1 MEKYILTIDMGTT
14 AFKASLFDCSG
25 NECAS
30 STEEYQLITP
40 QPGQAEM
47 EVSEYVNI
55 FKTAVSGAISKAKVS
70 PEEIVTL
77 GISCQA
83 ETTVFLDKNSI
94 PVRPAIVWCDNRA
107 AEEAS
112 EIVDEFGSTNIQR
125 HTGQV
130 GRDPIWPGAKL
141 LWLKKHER
149 QVFDRI
155 DKIVQL
161 NGFFTYLL
169 TGRLVED
176 DSMLGSSI
184 YWNISTREYWDD
196 MLGYIGISRRQLP
209 EVVRPGSL
217 IGKVTAEAAR
227 EFGFSAEMTVNIG
240 GCDLACGPVGT
251 GAIKPGNF
259 SDSTGSALCTMAMV
273 DHVVL
278 DPSRQMPCYCSVI
291 PGLYMVHAYS
301 TGGMYMK
308 WFRDN
313 FGEMEMEKEK
323 DGGINAYDQ
332 FDVMASEIPAGSEG
346 LIALPHLQG
355 SGPPDMNAGARACFF
370 GMTIAHG
377 KAHFV
382 RAIMESVVMVLCRV
396 IEATEA
402 LDINVDRIISF
413 GGGAMSSVWCQIRAD
428 ATGKEVMTTRNNKSA
443 CCLGAGIL
451 AGVAC
456 GIWESVDSACEMI
469 IKKDKVYKPDP
480 DKKAVYA
487 DLLKKYKK
495 LMECLEPVFR

>member
-83 ETTVFLDKNSI
+83 ETTVFLDKNSM

-217 IGKVTAEAAR
+217 IGKVTA
-227 EFGFSAEMTVNIG
+227 I
-240 GCDLACGPVGT
+240 
-251 GAIKPGNF
+251 
-259 SDSTGSALCTMAMV
+259 
-273 DHVVL
+273 
-278 DPSRQMPCYCSVI
+278 
-291 PGLYMVHAYS
+291 
-301 TGGMYMK
+301 
-308 WFRDN
+308 
-313 FGEMEMEKEK
+313 
-323 DGGINAYDQ
+323 
-332 FDVMASEIPAGSEG
+332 
-346 LIALPHLQG
+346 LP
-355 SGPPDMNAGARACFF
+355 
-370 GMTIAHG
+370 
-377 KAHFV
+377 
-382 RAIMESVVMVLCRV
+382 
-396 IEATEA
+396 
-402 LDINVDRIISF
+402 
-413 GGGAMSSVWCQIRAD
+413 
-428 ATGKEVMTTRNNKSA
+428 
-443 CCLGAGIL
+443 
-451 AGVAC
+451 
-456 GIWESVDSACEMI
+456 
-469 IKKDKVYKPDP
+469 
-480 DKKAVYA
+480 A
-487 DLLKKYKK
+487 DLS
-495 LMECLEPVFR
+495 ERER